1 MDVFKI
7 NDDDD
12 DDDDDDI
19 INVEQSD
26 AQYNAITQFAL
37 FDGVMLYEE

>member
-12 DDDDDDI
+12 DDI
-19 INVEQSD
+19 IIISKELKLGE
-26 AQYNAITQFAL
+26 F
-37 FDGVMLYEE
+37 EENMARID